1 MQNQGVQNQG
11 VQNQGVQ
18 ITEDHYTLMFDGG
31 SRGNPGICG
40 SGFVIYDNTNSPI
53 WEGYKKVSEKNTNNY
68 AEYMGIILGM
78 AFAIEKKIHNLHIKG
93 DSLLVINQL
102 LGKWKVNSD
111 NIKPL
116 YTQAKKLMGLFKVVT
131 LSHVKRDNN
140 KYAVKLAYKAMDE

>member
-1 MQNQGVQNQG
+1 MQ
-11 VQNQGVQ
+11 
-18 ITEDHYTLMFDGG
+18 IMADHYIMMFDGG

-40 SGFVIYDNTNSPI
+40 SGFVIYNNDSPI

-68 AEYMGIILGM
+68 AEYMGAILGM
-78 AFAIEKKIHNLHIKG
+78 AFAIEKNIEYLHIKG

-116 YTQAKKLMGLFKVVT
+116 YAQAKQLMQTFKIVT
-131 LSHVKRDNN
+131 LGHVKRDKN
-140 KYAVKLAYKAMDE
+140 KAADRLANKAMDE